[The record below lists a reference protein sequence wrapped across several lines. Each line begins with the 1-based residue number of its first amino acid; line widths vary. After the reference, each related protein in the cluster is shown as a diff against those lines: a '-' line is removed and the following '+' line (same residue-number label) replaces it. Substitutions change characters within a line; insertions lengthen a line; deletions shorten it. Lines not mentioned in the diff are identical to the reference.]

1 MNTPTLVATAVGN
14 SLHSA
19 SRTALTS
26 AAIVIG
32 AFTLTLTTGVG
43 AGINSYIDTTVGSV
57 GAQDVLTVTHAP
69 EGGDG
74 PQRYEADTNLT
85 TNDVPGPPGSSS
97 TVEAISK
104 ADLTELRDV
113 EGVLSADP
121 TLTVTPDYIS
131 YDDGRPYQL
140 QVSGLVTGTTLQL
153 VAGEQLDNDSSAR
166 QIAIPESYLD
176 PLDLEDADA
185 AIDEK
190 VTLGITDADGKQTTV
205 TATVVAVTEPGLGG
219 SGAATANT
227 ALTETLHDRQSVG
240 LSTADRESY
249 ASAVVTFDSASTEA
263 DITNLQDRLSDLGYQ
278 AETVDDQIG
287 DFKAVIDTV
296 VLILNGFALI
306 ALIAAGLGIV
316 NTLLMSVKERTRE
329 IGLMKAMGLGSGRI
343 FSLFSLEAVF
353 IGVIGSAVGVGLA
366 VVVGSIVNAVL
377 AGGALADLPGLT
389 LLAFNPGSIGS
400 IFLLILGIA
409 FAAGSIPALR
419 AARQDPIESLRYE

>member
-1 MNTPTLVATAVGN
+1 MNTPTLIATAVGN
-14 SLHSA
+14 SLRSA

-43 AGINSYIDTTVGSV
+43 AGINAYIDTTVGSF
-57 GAQDVLTVTHAP
+57 GAADVLTVTHAP

-74 PQRYEADTNLT
+74 PQRYDADTTLT
-85 TNDVPGPPGSSS
+85 TNEDAGPPGTST

-104 ADLTELRDV
+104 TDLTELRDV
-113 EGVLSADP
+113 EGVLSAEP
-121 TLTVTPDYIS
+121 TLAVTPDYVS
-131 YDDGRPYQL
+131 YDGSRPYQL
-140 QVSGLVTGTTLQL
+140 QLGGLVTGTTLQL
-153 VAGEQLDNDSSAR
+153 VSGEQLDNDTSTR
-166 QIAIPESYLD
+166 QIALPENYLD
-176 PLDLEDADA
+176 PLDFEDSDD
-185 AIDEK
+185 AIDQL
-190 VTLGITDADGKQTTV
+190 VTLGITDADGKQTEV
-205 TATVVAVTEPGLGG
+205 TATVVAVSEPGLGG
-219 SGAATANT
+219 SEAATANT

-240 LSTADRESY
+240 LSTEDEQSY
-249 ASAVVTFDSASTEA
+249 ASAVVTFDSASTDA
-263 DITNLQDRLSDLGYQ
+263 DVTELKDALTDLGYQ

-296 VLILNGFALI
+296 VLILNGFAVI
-306 ALIAAGLGIV
+306 ALLAAGLGIV

-353 IGVIGSAVGVGLA
+353 IGLIGSAVGVGLA
-366 VVVGSIVNAVL
+366 VLVGTVINAVL
-377 AGGALADLPGLT
+377 AGGPLASLPGLT
-389 LLAFNPGSIGS
+389 LLAFNPGTIGL
-400 IFLLILGIA
+400 IFLLILGLA